1 MFSFRSNT
9 HYFQVVSFILA
20 AVCFAALFLCWQTP
34 AVGQN
39 ARGKKTT
46 VATDTRNNSADQE
59 KDTVKN
65 VEKTTTPDKDK
76 QANSNGQGKA
86 TKTAAKGTQNNNNVK
101 STQEIKPFWEKAW
114 DDIKTITSNQ
124 NETTVTTNVGKNTV
138 SQKKESVKK
147 AEKKLSPDK
156 NKQANSNGQGKTTK
170 TAAKGTQNNNNVK
183 STQEIKPFW
192 EKAWDDIKTIA
203 SNHWNLI
210 CLATVIINLIICLWS
225 YSFLIPSQ
233 RRKSIENDLKR
244 LEDFKKIASECM
256 QLRYSNNETTD
267 SQTTDSIKDLIK
279 YNKAKSIIDNVF
291 QKHFEEYKP
300 QKKTIW
306 YHIRSYLSRSEYIPI
321 SLEDAYLV
329 ILLIW
334 DNDHE
339 AEFNT
344 YIDNHKKAICDIFE
358 KRYRAYLWDRFKN
371 ISLWSLF
378 IFIFPLLTK
387 IYDVWNYFNS

>member
-39 ARGKKTT
+39 ASGKKTT
-46 VATDTRNNSADQE
+46 IATDTRNNSADQE
-59 KDTVKN
+59 KETVKN

-76 QANSNGQGKA
+76 QANSNGQEKT

-101 STQEIKPFWEKAW
+101 STQHIKPFWEKAW

-124 NETTVTTNVGKNTV
+124 KETTVTTNVGKNTV

-156 NKQANSNGQGKTTK
+156 NKQANSNGQGKATK
-170 TAAKGTQNNNNVK
+170 TATNGNQNINNVK

-192 EKAWDDIKTIA
+192 EKAWADVKTIA

-233 RRKSIENDLKR
+233 RRKSIENHLEH

-256 QLRYSNNETTD
+256 QLRYSNKETTN
-267 SQTTDSIKDLIK
+267 SQTTDLIKDLIT

-291 QKHFEEYKP
+291 QKHFEEYTP
-300 QKKTIW
+300 QKKTILD
-306 YHIRSYLSRSEYIPI
+306 HIRSYWSRKYIPI

-334 DNDHE
+334 DENHND
-339 AEFNT
+339 EFEKNLQ
-344 YIDNHKKAICDIFE
+344 NHKKAICDIFE
-358 KRYRAYLWDRFKN
+358 KRYRAYLRDWVKN

-387 IYDVWNYFNS
+387 IYDAWNYFNS